1 MRRPLTSRVLP
12 LAAVAAAAVAT
23 LIALDRQT
31 PAGNEAAARRAMVE
45 RQIRARGVS
54 DARVLAAM
62 EKVPRERF
70 VPAEW
75 RARAYEDS
83 PLPIGFGQTISQ
95 PYIVAYMTE
104 ALGVEADD
112 TVLEIGTG
120 SGYQAAILGEL
131 ARTVYTIEIVAE
143 LAQRAAATL
152 KEAGYANV
160 HVRAGDG
167 FGGWPEH
174 APFDRILVTAAP
186 DDIPEPLLQ
195 QLGVG
200 GRLVI
205 PVGEQG
211 QTQWMTTVDK
221 TAQGVVSRR
230 TIPVQFVPFTR
241 RP

>member
-1 MRRPLTSRVLP
+1 MRRLLTSRVLT
-12 LAAVAAAAVAT
+12 LAAVAAAAVGT

-31 PAGNEAAARRAMVE
+31 PVGNESAARLEMVE

-62 EKVPRERF
+62 GKVPRERF
-70 VPAEW
+70 VPVEW

-83 PLPIGFGQTISQ
+83 PLPIGLGQTISQ

-104 ALGVEADD
+104 ALGVEADE

-143 LAQRAAATL
+143 LAQRAAAAL

-167 FGGWPEH
+167 FAGWPEH

-186 DDIPEPLLQ
+186 DEIPEPLLQ

-211 QTQWMTTVDK
+211 QTQWMTIVDK

-241 RP
+241 KP